1 MCGLKTNSFAS
12 GVSPGSFSDHS
23 DDLDDDDDDDDGGGG
38 GGGGGGDDD
47 DDDSLSPSSLF
58 YPMSAP
64 RVSVLTPVH
73 AAHP

>member
-23 DDLDDDDDDDDGGGG
+23 DLDDDDDDDDDGGG

-64 RVSVLTPVH
+64 RVSVLTPVL